1 MTGPP
6 CQVMFPVAAAGA
18 TSLPRGASTPS
29 GRLARAVVS
38 TAEAVPDASTAP
50 VASSIARTSVR
61 FNPTRAPLSPMLRGL
76 TLSGLAA
83 AYQSLIG
90 GLRTSRPEWL
100 RQTAVAADKHIYGHR
115 CASDPGRI
123 RRGRRGSVG
132 ASEALAARARA
143 PDLDGRRTDRRGDRG
158 EALDL
163 GEDDAQ
169 PPARAADEDARP
181 DADAHSCDRVPP
193 RAARSRAA
201 RALSGAARLQPVG
214 RARGAG
220 QRRAQ
225 DAGQLGPEDRLEP
238 LGGGRP
244 VLLHQAGGDEV
255 SHQPLR
261 SLGVSLTHSY
271 SFVIAGGGHVLRK
284 TSDRAKTFAVV
295 AKITRSRETRFSPTR
310 MVPTFRP

>member
-6 CQVMFPVAAAGA
+6 CQVMFPVAVAGA

-29 GRLARAVVS
+29 GRLVRAVVL

-123 RRGRRGSVG
+123 RRGRRGSVR
-132 ASEALAARARA
+132 APEALATRARA
-143 PDLDGRRTDRRGDRG
+143 LDLDGRRTDRRGDRG
-158 EALDL
+158 KALDL

-169 PPARAADEDARP
+169 PPARAADEDASP
-181 DADAHSCDRVPP
+181 DADARSRDRVPP
-193 RAARSRAA
+193 RAPRGRAA
-201 RALSGAARLQPVG
+201 RARIRAGRLAFRLARKRRRCLSGRAARLQPLG
-214 RARGAG
+214 RARRAG

-225 DAGQLGPEDRLEP
+225 DAGQLGAEHRLEP
-238 LGGGRP
+238 LGGRGP
-244 VLLHQAGGDEV
+244 LLLHQSGGDEV
-255 SHQPLR
+255 AQQPLR
-261 SLGVSLTHSY
+261 AVGVSVAHSR
-271 SFVIAGGGHVLRK
+271 SFVVARSGHVQRK
-284 TSDRAKTFAVV
+284 TS
-295 AKITRSRETRFSPTR
+295 
-310 MVPTFRP
+310 